1 VARVLCGMY
10 INCACCT
17 WVNFNQGETR
27 KIIYVCSK
35 SCSRIIH
42 VRYHMFIKK
51 CATMYILKKRF
62 FRCGTMVYIEIGSL
76 MYIQTYIY
84 SLKLKKLEDD
94 RVQH

>member
-1 VARVLCGMY
+1 
-10 INCACCT
+10 
-17 WVNFNQGETR
+17 
-27 KIIYVCSK
+27 
-35 SCSRIIH
+35 
-42 VRYHMFIKK
+42 MFIKK